1 MITLGGTEIVKV
13 IVSGCNGIMGNYV
26 VNVVAEQEDMEVVAG
41 VDVNTESDY
50 KFPVFSSFESCNIE
64 ADVIIDFS
72 HFSVVGSLLDY
83 AEITK
88 TPTVICTTGLD
99 NSLINRIDEMSKKV
113 ALFRSGN
120 MSLGVNLLTDLIKK
134 AYSVLGSS
142 FDIEIIEK
150 HHNRKVDAPSGTALM
165 LADAINEEADNKFSY
180 NHGREGTDVKRDKNE
195 IGMHAVRGGTI
206 VGDHSVIFAGLD
218 EIIEIN
224 HTALSRKVFANGSV
238 QAARFLASQENGL
251 YDMNAVL

>member
-1 MITLGGTEIVKV
+1 MITLSETDIIKV
-13 IVSGCNGIMGNYV
+13 IVYGCNGVMGNFVVEV
-26 VNVVAEQEDMEVVAG
+26 VNEQPDMKVVAG
-41 VDVNTESDY
+41 VDVNSESDY
-50 KFPVFSSFESCNIE
+50 KFPVFSSFEACNTE

-83 AEITK
+83 AETTK

-99 NSLINRIDEMSKKV
+99 SSLINRINELSKNV

-120 MSLGVNLLTDLIKK
+120 MSLGINLITDLIKK
-134 AYSVLGSS
+134 AYSVLGNG

-150 HHNRKVDAPSGTALM
+150 HHNRKVDSPSGTALM
-165 LADAINEEADNKFSY
+165 LADAINEEANNEFTY
-180 NHGREGTDVKRDKNE
+180 QHGREGTNSKREKNE
-195 IGMHAVRGGTI
+195 IGIHAVRGGTI

-218 EIIEIN
+218 EMIEIN

-238 QAARFLASQENGL
+238 QAARFLAKKENGL
-251 YDMNAVL
+251 YDMNDVL